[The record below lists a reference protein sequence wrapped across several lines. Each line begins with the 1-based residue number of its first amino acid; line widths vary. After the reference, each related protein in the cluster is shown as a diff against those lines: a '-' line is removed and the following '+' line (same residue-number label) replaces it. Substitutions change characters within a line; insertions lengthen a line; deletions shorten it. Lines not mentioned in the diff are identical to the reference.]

1 MAKVRVMT
9 QADYHPVAGVLGR
22 NGLTVASRDDWVRL
36 WMSNPFRDPH
46 MDMGWVL
53 EDGNGSIV
61 GTFGNLPLGYEW
73 NARPIRVAAAYA
85 WAVDPAFRKDSV
97 KLLRRYL
104 RQERVDLLLTSTA
117 SSRVGEIFSA
127 VRFEPVPHA
136 DYDRAL
142 LWVTSPMGFAGAVL
156 RQLGLPFAGLLR
168 YPVGLMLSA
177 TRGRSAPHRSQL
189 TAKTAR
195 LMGFDDRFD
204 AFWQRL
210 RQTPDRLLAVRTA
223 AVLTWHFKRLL
234 DQGQLVI
241 LGLQRQDALDG
252 YLVMFRHD
260 HAAIGLT
267 RYRVADLQV
276 LGDQPSGAR
285 QLLEAALA
293 VAADEGVHALE
304 VIGLNA
310 AKREALAVLSPR
322 RRQLPSRLFYYRP
335 LDPALAAPLQA
346 VSAWDPS
353 PFDGDASL

>member
-1 MAKVRVMT
+1 MSKVRVMT
-9 QADYHPVAGVLGR
+9 QADYDHVAAVLGR
-22 NGLTVASRDDWVRL
+22 NGLTVGSRDDWVSL
-36 WMSNPFRDPH
+36 WIANPFRDPA

-53 EDGNGSIV
+53 EDAGGALV

-73 NARPIRVAAAYA
+73 NGRPIRVAAAYA

-97 KLLRRYL
+97 RLLRRYL
-104 RQERVDLLLTSTA
+104 RQARVDLLLTSTA

-142 LWVTSPMGFAGAVL
+142 LWVTRPQGFARAAL
-156 RQLGLPFAGLLR
+156 RQLGMPFADLLG
-168 YPVGLMLSA
+168 YPVGLALGA
-177 TRGRSAPHRSQL
+177 ITRRSVARRSHL
-189 TAKTAR
+189 AANTAR
-195 LMGFDDRFD
+195 LTGFDARFD
-204 AFWQRL
+204 AFWKRL

-223 AVLTWHFKRLL
+223 AVLNWHFKRLL
-234 DQGQLVI
+234 DLGQLVI
-241 LGLQRQDALDG
+241 LGLEGQDALDG

-276 LGDQPSGAR
+276 LGDVRSGAR

-293 VAADEGVHALE
+293 LAADEGVHALE

-310 AKREALAVLSPR
+310 AKREALAPLSPR

-335 LDPALAAPLQA
+335 LNPALTAPLRA